1 MQGTLSLSLLILT
14 LYTTACGKGA
24 SSPSVEVSQLATDM
38 KPEKDMG
45 SVDKKTEPKEE
56 PSSEGKAQVRRLITN
71 TQEKITREQ
80 ANLAR
85 REQLRDNLR
94 SRRDIA
100 REELAEASKTQMSGS
115 NGNTRK
121 TKEELEKL
129 IAQQEAD
136 IKLIEEEI
144 KESNRI
150 IDELEKQIDEL
161 TLKL

>member
-1 MQGTLSLSLLILT
+1 M
-14 LYTTACGKGA
+14 
-24 SSPSVEVSQLATDM
+24 
-38 KPEKDMG
+38 
-45 SVDKKTEPKEE
+45 KTEKE
-56 PSSEGKAQVRRLITN
+56 PSEKKMEAKEDSTNGSSNDGKAQVRRMITN
-71 TQEKITREQ
+71 TQDKVTREQ

-100 REELAEASKTQMSGS
+100 REELAEASKTQMSGT

-136 IKLIEEEI
+136 IKLLEDEI